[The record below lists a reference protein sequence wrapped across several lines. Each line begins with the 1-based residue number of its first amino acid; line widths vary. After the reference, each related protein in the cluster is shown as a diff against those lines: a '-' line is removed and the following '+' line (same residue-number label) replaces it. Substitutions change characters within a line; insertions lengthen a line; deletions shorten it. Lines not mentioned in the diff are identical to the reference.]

1 MLSLPH
7 DILLRIALELA
18 LIDPT
23 SNPHHLIPLLQSC
36 RYIYHVLSR
45 SFNHDLYAGI
55 FKARF
60 DTSAPLRR
68 FGAPALYSSNLSD
81 QLVRYCRVLKHIR
94 RADIYS
100 PTILEDFWMAF
111 IMMTENDGRNER
123 QLAAAGLPDYVEH
136 FVLERLWEGRESTN
150 QWPAESTINALAL
163 WLMWFT
169 TDLGTFHSSFTS
181 TSHTHLAVPERL
193 TAEFR
198 EEAEA
203 REEAEQRQDPDY
215 NPNHK
220 RKKILDL
227 LRPYILVP
235 TRYPSFHA
243 PDNHFNFPLHPATQ
257 NQLPFSLLTPHGL
270 WPLYRR
276 PEDVVSDIPHFT
288 GTISLSHPLIT
299 VAAKLL
305 YLARRE
311 VQPIQVPP
319 TLIVDRATAL
329 AQNRTGIFPTQAD
342 IIEFNRYRGSQFI
355 DKGNWD
361 AWKEGLTFE
370 ELRIEA
376 SSTWLPSL
384 KCISSKWDPDWT
396 RLISCT
402 DPWSNSPYKRAVHSY
417 GVLNGLWHGRMLM
430 PDEGSYFH
438 IANSIPLHAAFGE
451 NYPFVT
457 TVPVMVRLRE
467 HHCIRPAKAVEVPVG
482 DDADRLFDEGVR
494 NGWLPG
500 RTKFRENGVSSVR
513 RLFTSPFSHLRK
525 RKLEVQDQHGCTSAT
540 YETYQPGRPNSHSED
555 TCDICCARIGAAEEA
570 IKDRVRE
577 RNFQQQDEDSG
588 MLWDE
593 SVDMDVDAETES
605 EYEEY
610 LEYPEIPEEFIET
623 VCTGIHDIIITGEVR
638 SPLFLLSALC

>member
-1 MLSLPH
+1 MDMLRLPH
-7 DILLRIALELA
+7 DILLRIAFELA

-36 RYIYHVLSR
+36 RYLHHVLS
-45 SFNHDLYAGI
+45 SSSNHDLYADI
-55 FKARF
+55 FKAKF

-68 FGAPALYSSNLSD
+68 FGAPAMYSSNLTL
-81 QLVRYCRVLKHIR
+81 QLTRYCRVLKRIR

-100 PTILEDFWMAF
+100 PTLLQDFWMAF

-123 QLAAAGLPDYVEH
+123 QLAAAGLADYVEN

-150 QWPAESTINALAL
+150 HWPAESTINALAL
-163 WLMWFT
+163 WLMWFS
-169 TDLGTFHSSFTS
+169 TDLGTFHSPFTN
-181 TSHTHLAVPERL
+181 TSHTYLAAPERL
-193 TAEFR
+193 AAEFR

-243 PDNHFNFPLHPATQ
+243 PDNHFNFPLHPATE

-276 PEDVVSDIPHFT
+276 HEDVVSPIPHFT
-288 GTISLSHPLIT
+288 GTLTLSHPLIT

-329 AQNRTGIFPTQAD
+329 AQSRTGIFPTQAD
-342 IIEFNRYRGSQFI
+342 IIEFNRYRGSQFV

-361 AWKEGLTFE
+361 AWKEGLTQE
-370 ELRIEA
+370 QLRLEA
-376 SSTWLPSL
+376 SSTWLPTL
-384 KCISSKWDPDWT
+384 KSISSKWDPDWT

-402 DPWSNSPYKRAVHSY
+402 DPWNGSPFKRAVHNY

-430 PDEGSYFH
+430 PDEGSYFR
-438 IANSIPLHAAFGE
+438 IANTVSLPAGFGE
-451 NYPFVT
+451 SFPFVT

-467 HHCIRPAKAVEVPVG
+467 HHCVRPARAVEVPVA

-500 RTKFRENGVSSVR
+500 STKFRENGVSSVR
-513 RLFTSPFSHLRK
+513 HIFTSP
-525 RKLEVQDQHGCTSAT
+525 
-540 YETYQPGRPNSHSED
+540 
-555 TCDICCARIGAAEEA
+555 
-570 IKDRVRE
+570 
-577 RNFQQQDEDSG
+577 
-588 MLWDE
+588 
-593 SVDMDVDAETES
+593 
-605 EYEEY
+605 
-610 LEYPEIPEEFIET
+610 
-623 VCTGIHDIIITGEVR
+623 
-638 SPLFLLSALC
+638 PLTFPKA